1 MASRTTSHPGASIFG
16 RIGAIA
22 RRDMTIERSYH
33 FRLFLQFFNALF
45 TVATFFFLSKLVGTS
60 EHLQQYGGRYFT
72 FALVGVLVTQSSY
85 LGLRTFSATITRE
98 QDAGTLEV
106 LLSTPTRLPALM
118 AGTLVVP
125 AAFTTIELAL
135 WFTIAAAFF
144 QVRFPVVGLLIGLP
158 ILALTLLVFC
168 SIGIFAAAFIVLT
181 KKGEPFTLVATQATT
196 FLAGAMFPV
205 ALLPSA
211 LQVIAHMVP
220 AYYSLTGLR
229 AVLLSGSGFVDVIDE
244 MLVLAAFA
252 AAFLPLSLL
261 ALRRA
266 IRSARVTGTLA
277 NY

>member
-1 MASRTTSHPGASIFG
+1 MTAQTTPRFAASIPE

-22 RRDMTIERSYH
+22 RRDITIEKSYH

-45 TVATFFFLSKLVGTS
+45 TVATFFFLSKLVGSS
-60 EHLQQYGGRYFT
+60 EYLQQYRGGYFT

-85 LGLRTFSATITRE
+85 LGLRTFSSTITRE
-98 QDAGTLEV
+98 QDAGTLEI
-106 LLSTPTRLPALM
+106 LLSTPTRLPTLM
-118 AGTLVVP
+118 AGTLIIP
-125 AAFTTIELAL
+125 AVFTAVELAL
-135 WFTIAAAFF
+135 WFTIAVVFF
-144 QVRFPVVGLLIGLP
+144 DVRFPIIGLLIGLP
-158 ILALTLLVFC
+158 ILVLTLLVFC

-205 ALLPSA
+205 ALLPGT
-211 LQVIAHMVP
+211 LQVFAHMVP
-220 AYYSLTGLR
+220 AYYSLTALR
-229 AVLLSGSGFVDVIDE
+229 AVLLSGHGFVDTIDE

-252 AAFLPLSLL
+252 VVFLPLSMVT
-261 ALRRA
+261 LRRA